1 MSTMVKQI
9 DWATESLMEAPFW
22 RNGMSP
28 DEYDLERE
36 YLGKNYNLFLDGTYQ
51 PLWKQ
56 SQNK

>member
-1 MSTMVKQI
+1 MVKQS